1 MATSRK
7 PDKYVTLGLT
17 DDVPILPAT
26 VKKMLD
32 EIPTFSD
39 IVEMSITAEVRSLLA
54 TSRST
59 TALQCHGRPSN
70 APEDRP

>member
-32 EIPTFSD
+32 EIPPLSD
-39 IVEMSITAEVRSLLA
+39 IVEMSIAADPGGPFPTRHVAIYYS
-54 TSRST
+54 TSMPWE
-59 TALQCHGRPSN
+59 AK
-70 APEDRP
+70 